1 MGVLE
6 VQRGLLASEFWKN
19 LKPYKCIVVKSSG
32 IAGESVGGGQ
42 KAFVQ
47 EGEIRGAAPKLAQYE
62 AEV

>member
-32 IAGESVGGGQ
+32 IA
-42 KAFVQ
+42 
-47 EGEIRGAAPKLAQYE
+47 
-62 AEV
+62 AEYCAISFRVDEDNDMEKHETRR

>member
-32 IAGESVGGGQ
+32 IAATMVVQ
-42 KAFVQ
+42 KV
-47 EGEIRGAAPKLAQYE
+47 
-62 AEV
+62 